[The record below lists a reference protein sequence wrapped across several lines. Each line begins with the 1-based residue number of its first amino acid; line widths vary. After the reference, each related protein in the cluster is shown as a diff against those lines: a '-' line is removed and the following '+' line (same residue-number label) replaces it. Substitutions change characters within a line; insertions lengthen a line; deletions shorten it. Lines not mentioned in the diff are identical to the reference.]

1 MGAIGAGLSG
11 FVSVIEEAPRGG
23 AYVRVPPD
31 VLETLGGG
39 GRIPVQATFDG
50 IPYRGSIV
58 RMGDDHVLGV
68 LKEIREKLG
77 KAHGDE
83 IEVTVERDEAVR
95 EVEVPVELATLLEA
109 NPAARRAFDGSE
121 LLPPP
126 GARPSRGRGQET
138 RDQAASSP
146 KDGRGSH
153 QLIPDPIGM
162 RI

>member
-23 AYVRVPPD
+23 AYIRIPND

-109 NPAARRAFDGSE
+109 NPAARRAFDALSYSHRRE
-121 LLPPP
+121 HALHV
-126 GARPSRGRGQET
+126 AEAKRPET
-138 RDQAASSP
+138 RQRRARKTVEDLTS
-146 KDGRGSH
+146 
-153 QLIPDPIGM
+153 
-162 RI
+162 